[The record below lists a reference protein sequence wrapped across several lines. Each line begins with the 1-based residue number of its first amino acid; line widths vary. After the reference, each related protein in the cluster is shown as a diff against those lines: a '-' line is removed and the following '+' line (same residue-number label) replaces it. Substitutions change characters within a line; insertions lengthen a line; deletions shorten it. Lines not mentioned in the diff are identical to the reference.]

1 MARIKATADE
11 VELEGDHGMVAG
23 LEVTC
28 GKCGHTV
35 EVFGTSD
42 ASERRG
48 GVMLAEDC
56 PRKERNFYV
65 VYAPGESDASP
76 IEYPIKPKKRSLL
89 AP

>member
-11 VELEGDHGMVAG
+11 VELEGDYGMVAG

-28 GKCGHTV
+28 AKCGHTV

-56 PRKERNFYV
+56 PRNERNFYV
-65 VYAPGESDASP
+65 VYGPGADDASP
-76 IEYPIKPKKRSLL
+76 IEYPGKPKKRSLL
-89 AP
+89 